1 VKTGD
6 PNGGSLPKWPAYT
19 PARDML
25 MNFTNDGPVPEAD
38 PLKAR
43 LDLAEKLAV
52 KPAAPS
58 AAISNAAKTGTK

>member
-1 VKTGD
+1 
-6 PNGGSLPKWPAYT
+6 
-19 PARDML
+19 
-25 MNFTNDGPVPEAD
+25 VPEAD

-52 KPAAPS
+52 KPAEPS